1 MELAAQLQIQPAQQ
15 GIKPF
20 INVVSLFICLY
31 IYSYLYIF
39 YLFIHLNTTAWKVSV
54 KDTSYLSVFS
64 PNAGNAEQN
73 NSEYEQFLLSVLNFR
88 PQIDSHLLKYF
99 YLETCFV
106 DNFNAQQER
115 RSLIL

>member
-1 MELAAQLQIQPAQQ
+1 MVMELAAQLQIQPAQK

-39 YLFIHLNTTAWKVSV
+39 YLFIYLNTTGWKVSV

-64 PNAGNAEQN
+64 PNAAKCGPE
-73 NSEYEQFLLSVLNFR
+73 
-88 PQIDSHLLKYF
+88 
-99 YLETCFV
+99 
-106 DNFNAQQER
+106 
-115 RSLIL
+115 